1 MLKDRTLKSIL
12 EDPLISEISKDAIS
26 KWDLTKEEFY
36 DWSLEDIGEKVGWR
50 NLTTGFERLLDVASH
65 RQYYYSLY
73 SEEECADDPEKKNIN
88 VVYLPSD
95 DEAAADRPFI
105 LLVPGGGFINVWS
118 LTEGWP
124 VAARFNKKGYNVF
137 VLTYRVSVDK
147 SAVKSMEDVARAFKL
162 IRSHVEEFGVDPD
175 RYITCG
181 FSAGGYVICL
191 WNTDKGYSK
200 YGIPKPEAC
209 FPIYPVTSYRVISES
224 KWDIGE
230 SKEAYA
236 QSTVGCSMEEACN
249 SSFEVPLHVEGFPPT
264 AIFVAAEDE
273 LVNTDHSKNL
283 AAALE
288 AEGIKVKLEIG
299 AAGGH
304 GFADGDG
311 MSMEG
316 WPERAIEFYES
327 IRKL

>member
-1 MLKDRTLKSIL
+1 M
-12 EDPLISEISKDAIS
+12 
-26 KWDLTKEEFY
+26 
-36 DWSLEDIGEKVGWR
+36 
-50 NLTTGFERLLDVASH
+50 
-65 RQYYYSLY
+65 
-73 SEEECADDPEKKNIN
+73 
-88 VVYLPSD
+88 
-95 DEAAADRPFI
+95 
-105 LLVPGGGFINVWS
+105 
-118 LTEGWP
+118 
-124 VAARFNKKGYNVF
+124 
-137 VLTYRVSVDK
+137 
-147 SAVKSMEDVARAFKL
+147 
-162 IRSHVEEFGVDPD
+162 
-175 RYITCG
+175 
-181 FSAGGYVICL
+181 ICL

-273 LVNTDHSKNL
+273 LVNTDHSKKL

-299 AAGGH
+299 ATGGH

-327 IRKL
+327 ISKP